1 MLWSPQQEDAL
12 REVSLWLRDK
22 SGPQCFHLFGYAGSG
37 KTTLARH
44 FAESVTGLVQFG
56 AYTGKAASVLRKK
69 GCEGATTIHSLIY
82 KPRDKSGAVLNQM
95 KNELNQ
101 LTQELIQAGENVET
115 HRRVRDLLRMIA
127 DEEKTIGKPY
137 FTLNFDS
144 EVKNCKLLIIDE
156 CSMIDSRMGEDLL
169 SFGVK
174 VLVLGDPAQLPP
186 VKGAGFFTEGVR
198 PNVMLEEIHRQAEES
213 PIIRMA
219 STVRCGKPLE
229 IGSYGDD
236 CEVINKRKL
245 DPSTVTTYDQYL
257 VGRNT
262 TRRSYNSRMREI
274 LGHQEQTYDPL
285 DSDSAA
291 TRYPVVG
298 DKIVCLRNNHEEGLL
313 NGVLFRVDEV
323 AGVMDEKVLLTAS
336 SEDGAAKQ
344 EILTHEHYFV
354 GRENDL
360 SWFEKKEANEFDY
373 GYALTVHKAQGSQ
386 WDRVFVTDESF
397 CFRADKWKWL
407 YTAITRAAKSITVM
421 KT

>member
-12 REVSLWLRDK
+12 REVSLWLRDR
-22 SGPQCFHLFGYAGSG
+22 SGPQVFHLFGYAGSG

-44 FAESVTGLVQFG
+44 FAESVSGLVQFA

-82 KPRDKSGAVLNQM
+82 RPRDKSGAILNQM
-95 KNELNQ
+95 KSELNQ
-101 LTQELIQAGENVET
+101 LTQELIQAGEDIQN
-115 HRRVRDLLRMIA
+115 HRRVKDLLRMIA
-127 DEEKTIGKPY
+127 EEEKTVGKPY
-137 FTLNFDS
+137 FSLNPDS
-144 EVKNCKLLIIDE
+144 EIKNCKLLIIDE

-219 STVRCGKPLE
+219 STVRRGKSLD
-229 IGSYGDD
+229 IGSYGDNCD
-236 CEVINKRKL
+236 VVEKRKI
-245 DPSTVTTYDQYL
+245 DPATVTAYDQYL
-257 VGRNT
+257 VGRNV
-262 TRRSYNSRMREI
+262 TRRSYNFRMREI
-274 LGHQEQTYDPL
+274 LGFQEFGASSL
-285 DSDSAA
+285 DSDAA
-291 TRYPVVG
+291 ASRYPVAG
-298 DKIVCLRNNHEEGLL
+298 DKIVCLRNNHDEGLL
-313 NGVLFRVDEV
+313 NGVLFRVEDV
-323 AGVMDEKVLLTAS
+323 AGVMDEKVLFTAS
-336 SEDGAAKQ
+336 PEDGGAKQ

-354 GRENDL
+354 GREDDL

-407 YTAITRAAKSITVM
+407 YTAITRAAKSVTVM

>member
-12 REVSLWLRDK
+12 REVSLWLRDR
-22 SGPQCFHLFGYAGSG
+22 SGPQVFHLFGYAGSG
-37 KTTLARH
+37 KTTLAKD
-44 FAESVTGLVQFG
+44 FASSVSGLVQFG

-82 KPRDKSGAVLNQM
+82 RPRDKSGAVLAQM
-95 KNELNQ
+95 KSELNQ
-101 LTQELIQAGENVET
+101 LSQELTQAGEDVRN
-115 HRRVRDLLRMIA
+115 HRRVNDLLRMIA
-127 DEEKTIGKPY
+127 EEEKTVGKPY
-137 FTLNFDS
+137 FTLNLDS
-144 EVKNCKLLIIDE
+144 EIKNCKLLIIDE
-156 CSMIDSRMGEDLL
+156 CSMIDGRMGEDLL
-169 SFGVK
+169 SFGIK
-174 VLVLGDPAQLPP
+174 ILVLGDPAQLPP

-219 STVRCGKPLE
+219 STVRRGKPLE

-236 CEVINKRKL
+236 CEVIDKRKL
-245 DPSTVTTYDQYL
+245 DPASVTSYDQYL
-257 VGRNT
+257 VGRNA

-274 LGHQEQTYDPL
+274 LGFQEQVSDPL
-285 DSDSAA
+285 GSNSAA
-291 TRYPVVG
+291 SRYPVPG
-298 DKIVCLRNNHEEGLL
+298 DKVVCLRNNHEEGLL
-313 NGVLFRVDEV
+313 NGVLFRVDDV
-323 AGVMDEKVLLTAS
+323 AGVMDEKVLFTAS
-336 SEDGAAKQ
+336 SEDGGAKQ
-344 EILTHEHYFV
+344 EILAHEHYFV
-354 GRENDL
+354 GREDDL

-407 YTAITRAAKSITVM
+407 YTAITRAAKSVTVM